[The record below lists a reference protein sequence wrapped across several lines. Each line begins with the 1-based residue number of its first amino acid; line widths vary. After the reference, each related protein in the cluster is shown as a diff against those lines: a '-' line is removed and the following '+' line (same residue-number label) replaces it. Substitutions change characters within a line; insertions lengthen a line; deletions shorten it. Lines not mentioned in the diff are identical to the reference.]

1 MFPVY
6 VPLTQIAPAPVDSK
20 HANMSTDA
28 VAFLPQKMADW
39 RHCIPAF
46 IQYLE
51 AGFSAS
57 KITDQKTMV
66 SKTQL
71 AVTPAIAD
79 EVMDLFQ
86 NLPSAAGDTPF
97 DELKR
102 RLLARFTPTPE
113 AKFKQLLFSC
123 ELGDLAPSALYRKM
137 KGLNAKFLADE
148 ALMTLWKDKLPQTI
162 QLHLTAQASATLEEK
177 LQMADSLHVL
187 AQQKQQVNEIA
198 SAPEDMAMQLEVL
211 QRRIKQLEMGN
222 KNSYQSQTR
231 DSPINHQKPAYKPW
245 QKNKNKKPPV
255 QNQNWCYYHNV
266 YGAKAY
272 KCSAPCS
279 FQRQPPRSGN

>member
-1 MFPVY
+1 MFPVF
-6 VPLTQIAPAPVDSK
+6 VSLEATPPAPVDNQ
-20 HANMSTDA
+20 HALTMASDA
-28 VAFLPQKMADW
+28 IAFLPQKMAEW
-39 RHCIPAF
+39 RNCIPGF

-57 KITDQKTMV
+57 KVTDQKTMV

-86 NLPSAAGDTPF
+86 NLPTDKPF

-113 AKFKQLLFSC
+113 AKFKQLLFSS

-137 KGLNAKFLADE
+137 KGLNANFLADD
-148 ALMTLWKDKLPQTI
+148 ALTTLWKDKLPQTI

-177 LQMADSLHVL
+177 LKMADSLHVL
-187 AQQKQQVNEIA
+187 AQEKQQINEIA
-198 SAPEDMAMQLEVL
+198 TGTEDMAKQMEIL

-222 KNSYQSQTR
+222 KNSYQSQNR
-231 DSPINHQKPAYKPW
+231 DYSNNHQKPANKPW
-245 QKNKNKKPPV
+245 FKNKKPPV

-279 FQRQPPRSGN
+279 YHAQPPRSGN

>member
-1 MFPVY
+1 MFPVF
-6 VPLTQIAPAPVDSK
+6 VPLDATPPAPVDNK
-20 HANMSTDA
+20 HALTMASDA
-28 VAFLPQKMADW
+28 IAFLPQKMAEW
-39 RHCIPAF
+39 RNCIPGF

-51 AGFSAS
+51 AGFAAS
-57 KITDQKTMV
+57 KVTDQKTMV

-86 NLPSAAGDTPF
+86 NLPTDKPF
-97 DELKR
+97 DELKQ

-113 AKFKQLLFSC
+113 AKFKQLLFSS

-137 KGLNAKFLADE
+137 KGLNANFLADD
-148 ALMTLWKDKLPQTI
+148 ALTTLWKDKLPQTI

-177 LQMADSLHVL
+177 LKMADSLHVL
-187 AQQKQQVNEIA
+187 AQEKQQINEIA
-198 SAPEDMAMQLEVL
+198 TGTEDMAKQMEIM

-222 KNSYQSQTR
+222 KNSYQSQNR
-231 DSPINHQKPAYKPW
+231 DYSNNHQKPANKPW
-245 QKNKNKKPPV
+245 FKNKNKKPPV

-272 KCSAPCS
+272 KCAAPCS
-279 FQRQPPRSGN
+279 YQAQPPRSGN

>member
-1 MFPVY
+1 MFPSF
-6 VPLTQIAPAPVDSK
+6 VPLTLIPPAPASTKP
-20 HANMSTDA
+20 AITMATDA
-28 VAFLPQKMADW
+28 VAFLPQKMAEW
-39 RHCIPAF
+39 RHCIPSF

-57 KITDQKTMV
+57 KVTDQKTMV

-71 AVTPAIAD
+71 AVTRAIAD

-86 NLPSAAGDTPF
+86 NLPTDTPF

-113 AKFKQLLFSC
+113 AKFKQLLFSS

-137 KGLNAKFLADE
+137 KGLNANFLADE
-148 ALMTLWKDKLPQTI
+148 ALKTLWKDKLPQTI
-162 QLHLTAQASATLEEK
+162 QLHLTTQTSASLEEM
-177 LQMADSLHVL
+177 LQMSDSLHVL
-187 AQQKQQVNEIA
+187 AQQKQHVNEIA
-198 SAPEDMAMQLEVL
+198 SGPEDMAKQLEVL

-222 KNSYQSQTR
+222 KNNYQPQNR
-231 DSPINHQKPAYKPW
+231 DSSYNHQKPANKHW
-245 QKNKNKKPPV
+245 LKNKNKKPPI
-255 QNQNWCYYHNV
+255 QNHNWCYYHNV

-272 KCSAPCS
+272 KCAAPCS
-279 FQRQPPRSGN
+279 YQAQPPRSGN